1 MKTRCPSC
9 RAPLEIQ
16 DGSAYCQS
24 CDLHLVRPTRMRR
37 LAGYALSLP
46 ERAARIVVGSTAGI
60 VKGVSELLIPE
71 AIRSTRLYQILLA
84 KNLRF
89 LIQDVGGIE
98 GVYAGEGPP
107 PRNYIA
113 RKFVGNFI
121 ELAGFMTLRASPVW
135 ILAALADVLGGT
147 KAFLKELAS
156 ELRNRGVLDPA
167 LQVESVDQLL
177 DGLESFAAGMAD
189 RIDTP
194 PLSVEELRETLAA
207 LRREAAAIRLNRV
220 VDAGSLDAIYGEMEQ
235 VAARERRSV
244 FEVSTAV
251 ALGAVERFGQSG
263 RAALTGLEVARA
275 LLDRS
280 ILQYYSRALAD
291 LRREGYYR
299 YLARTSRPYLR
310 ALLRHLAW
318 RRITWTERYFLGR
331 ASRRV
336 ARLGG
341 AGER

>member
-1 MKTRCPSC
+1 
-9 RAPLEIQ
+9 
-16 DGSAYCQS
+16 
-24 CDLHLVRPTRMRR
+24 MRR
-37 LAGYALSLP
+37 LAAYALSLP
-46 ERAARIVVGSTAGI
+46 ERAARILVGSTAGI
-60 VKGVSELLIPE
+60 VKGVSDLLLPE
-71 AIRSTRLYQILLA
+71 AIRNTRLYRVLLA

-98 GVYAGEGPP
+98 GVYSGEGPP

-113 RKFVGNFI
+113 RKFVGNFV
-121 ELAGFMTLRASPVW
+121 ELAGFVTLRASPVW

-147 KAFLKELAS
+147 QAFLKELTS
-156 ELRNRGVLDPA
+156 ELRKRGVLDPGV
-167 LQVESVDQLL
+167 QVESVDQLL
-177 DGLESFAAGMAD
+177 EGLESFAGAVAD
-189 RIDTP
+189 KIDTP

-207 LRREAAAIRLNRV
+207 LRREAAAIRLGRV
-220 VDAGSLDAIYGEMEQ
+220 ADAGSLDAIYGEMEQ

-263 RAALTGLEVARA
+263 RAALTGLEVTRA

-280 ILQYYSRALAD
+280 ILQYYGRALAD

-310 ALLRHLAW
+310 GLLRHLAW
-318 RRITWTERYFLGR
+318 RRITWTERYFLSR
-331 ASRRV
+331 AGKRV
-336 ARLGG
+336 APLTR
-341 AGER
+341 